1 MKTTLTLK
9 EVDKQVRA
17 AINCGNRCKITQLHK
32 IRNEILEL
40 FNVVFDED
48 FRALDD
54 NLPQVLENNLNV
66 KIDWDWEIKG
76 GSNNE

>member
-1 MKTTLTLK
+1 MKSIVISK
-9 EVDKQVRA
+9 
-17 AINCGNRCKITQLHK
+17 TQLHK

-48 FRALDD
+48 FRTLDD

>member
-1 MKTTLTLK
+1 MKSMVISK
-9 EVDKQVRA
+9 
-17 AINCGNRCKITQLHK
+17 TQLHK